1 MARSKTYATRSVPGG
16 GTEKIGVLSFVDQNG
31 DTIKGEQYASYAYPA
46 VFNKV
51 AATAN
56 TLSTT
61 VATEYPPTTGV
72 TINGAGSNT
81 TVVFSG
87 SFSFGSPVGL
97 LILFTSGTNTGQV
110 RPIISVASG
119 TTYNLGGPV
128 LPAATANADTY
139 ELMVDCSRLSN
150 LIIKTE
156 LSTNTD
162 TCTWRPVYFSWNEDA
177 TGTTSTP
184 IRYLD
189 LEKGIDNTADNVGV
203 SQATYYHGIMRS
215 VNCLGA
221 MGARF
226 KLTALSGG
234 SVSLWV
240 AGI

>member
-1 MARSKTYATRSVPGG
+1 MARSKTYATRSIPGG

-31 DTIKGEQYASYAYPA
+31 DTIKGEQYASYAYPT
-46 VFNKV
+46 VFNKIAS
-51 AATAN
+51 AAS

-87 SFSFGSPVGL
+87 AFSFGSPIGL
-97 LILFTSGTNTGQV
+97 LILFTSGSNANQV
-110 RPIISVASG
+110 RPIISLNTG

-150 LIIKTE
+150 LILKTE
-156 LSTNTD
+156 FSTSSNT
-162 TCTWRPVYFSWNEDA
+162 CSWRPVYFSWNEDPA
-177 TGTTSTP
+177 AAVATP

-189 LEKGIDNTADNVGV
+189 IEKGIDNTADNVGN
-203 SQATYYHGIMRS
+203 SQGSYYHGIVRS
-215 VNCLGA
+215 VSCLGA
-221 MGARF
+221 LGARF
-226 KLTALSGG
+226 KLTVLSGG